1 MSRVAARTGTSN
13 RSLCG
18 TVRLSGVVAVL
29 APQQSPLLG
38 LVSVLAPSVADCN
51 TAVVVTS
58 KARHGGGEHQRS
70 TGTEL

>member
-1 MSRVAARTGTSN
+1 MRAGPARLVGG
-13 RSLCG
+13 SLCG
-18 TVRLSGVVAVL
+18 TVGLSGIVAVL

-38 LVSVLAPSVADCN
+38 LVSVLAPSVADCS

-70 TGTEL
+70 TVTEL